1 MGLCKTSIFSIFT
14 FINASDLKFCPRSYI
29 SCVYLMFE
37 WKSLQNDDVSLWNSI
52 QECSDPFI
60 GNSVLFLE
68 DCWLLLLCQGWG
80 IFRLFLCR
88 IVVSREGGG
97 AIFLVGLSH
106 SVTAQ
111 VSSIKRMQSKG
122 FFRPLVFLAAP
133 GCPAP
138 GLSAKAQDYDEECSV
153 QLFLVFM

>member
-1 MGLCKTSIFSIFT
+1 MPGLGHFSAF
-14 FINASDLKFCPRSYI
+14 SS
-29 SCVYLMFE
+29 
-37 WKSLQNDDVSLWNSI
+37 QNCG
-52 QECSDPFI
+52 E
-60 GNSVLFLE
+60 
-68 DCWLLLLCQGWG
+68 QG
-80 IFRLFLCR
+80 
-88 IVVSREGGG
+88 GGG

>member
-1 MGLCKTSIFSIFT
+1 MPGLGHFSAF
-14 FINASDLKFCPRSYI
+14 SS
-29 SCVYLMFE
+29 
-37 WKSLQNDDVSLWNSI
+37 QNCG
-52 QECSDPFI
+52 E
-60 GNSVLFLE
+60 
-68 DCWLLLLCQGWG
+68 QG
-80 IFRLFLCR
+80 
-88 IVVSREGGG
+88 GGG

-138 GLSAKAQDYDEECSV
+138 GCPAPGLSAKAQDYDEECSV